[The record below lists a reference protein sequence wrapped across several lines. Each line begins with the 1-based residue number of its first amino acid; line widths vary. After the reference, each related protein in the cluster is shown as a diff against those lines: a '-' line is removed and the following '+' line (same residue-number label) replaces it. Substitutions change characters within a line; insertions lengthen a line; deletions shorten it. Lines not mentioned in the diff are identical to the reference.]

1 MSDVQ
6 EQLENVM
13 DKWCGSEAGTYGAG
27 TLLRD
32 MWEQAYPTTPA
43 YDPQG
48 INNLINQVHKNSFF
62 KNYDKA
68 KELEYGHFVGG
79 IKTYGNLYDFLES

>member
-6 EQLENVM
+6 DHLEEVM
-13 DKWCGSEAGTYGAG
+13 DKWSGAESGTYGAG
-27 TLLRD
+27 TMLRD

-48 INNLINQVHKNSFF
+48 INNLINQIHKNSFF
-62 KNYDKA
+62 KNHERA
-68 KELEYGHFVGG
+68 QQLTYGHFSGG
-79 IKTYGNLYDFLES
+79 IKTYGNLYDFLEA